1 MTEPKA
7 KPLWSVPVALAAI
20 PESGRRFE
28 LTADESMRAALAKLA
43 GLRALPSLRATFD
56 VGRHGARG
64 LRVSGRV
71 EAVVGQTCSV
81 TLEPME
87 NKVVEKV
94 DLLFLP
100 PGEPAA
106 EDGPAP
112 SDAEIIDPDAPEPL
126 TSDSVDL
133 GAIATE
139 FLLLGIDP
147 YPRKPQAAFEPP
159 ATEDPSSHPFAAL
172 AALKK
177 GKGEQDG

>member
-1 MTEPKA
+1 MTETKP
-7 KPLWSVPVALAAI
+7 KPLWSVPVTLANI
-20 PESGRRFE
+20 PDTGRRFE
-28 LTADESMRAALAKLA
+28 LTADASMRTALAKLA
-43 GLRALPSLRATFD
+43 GLRALPSMQAAFD
-56 VGRHGARG
+56 VGRHGLRG

-71 EAVVGQTCSV
+71 EAIVGQTCSV

-87 NKVVEKV
+87 NKVEENV

-100 PGEPAA
+100 PGESAA
-106 EDGPAP
+106 EDGSAK

-159 ATEDPSSHPFAAL
+159 ANEDPSSHPFAAL

-177 GKGEQDG
+177 DKGEQDG